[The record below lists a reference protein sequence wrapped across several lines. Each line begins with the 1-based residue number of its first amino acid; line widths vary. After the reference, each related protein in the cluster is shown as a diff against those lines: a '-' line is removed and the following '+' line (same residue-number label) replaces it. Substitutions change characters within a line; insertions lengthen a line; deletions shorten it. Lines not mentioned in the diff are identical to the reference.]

1 MTQLTQR
8 PWGVVIE
15 TDEGKPNYL
24 PLEEARVQAQI
35 IDGLCQLSMRSVTLT
50 HELILDLATAKVTLT
65 QTFKNASEH
74 STPQTRYVFPLPARS
89 AVCAFEMWT
98 DDGRHI
104 RGVAKERKQAAQEHK
119 QAIKAGKL
127 TSLVEWSTD
136 DGMFF

>member
-1 MTQLTQR
+1 M
-8 PWGVVIE
+8 
-15 TDEGKPNYL
+15 
-24 PLEEARVQAQI
+24 
-35 IDGLCQLSMRSVTLT
+35 
-50 HELILDLATAKVTLT
+50 TLT
-65 QTFKNASEH
+65 QIFKNASEH
-74 STPQTRYVFPLPARS
+74 STPQTRYIFPLPARS